1 MLGRH
6 LPQPWVLV
14 RIPPLGGEDIDDL
27 DELVDRAVHANP
39 LVGDLD
45 LGLVDEPVIDRG
57 VQARPRGVDRQEG
70 TSLYPAEH
78 GGRRRGRARPAVP
91 LRLGRTGRTSGGSS
105 DTGLTKVIDD
115 QVKFDGETAHG
126 LLQYLADIPEL
137 SPEP

>member
-39 LVGDLD
+39 LAGDLD

-70 TSLYPAEH
+70 TSLYQ
-78 GGRRRGRARPAVP
+78 RNTV
-91 LRLGRTGRTSGGSS
+91 
-105 DTGLTKVIDD
+105 V
-115 QVKFDGETAHG
+115 DGEAG
-126 LLQYLADIPEL
+126 LGQQFLYVSVGQAIRQVDPPTPG
-137 SPEP
+137 SPRLLMTR